1 MSVCKTLFLKGG
13 GPVDWTVSLIPQ
25 ILIIRSFK
33 EKALEMLIKNPIDM
47 FWTSSIEPRIFL
59 LYFLIQIGQGLP
71 WSAVSLM
78 LTRDIVQSVWMDVYA

>member
-33 EKALEMLIKNPIDM
+33 EKALKC
-47 FWTSSIEPRIFL
+47 
-59 LYFLIQIGQGLP
+59 
-71 WSAVSLM
+71 
-78 LTRDIVQSVWMDVYA
+78 